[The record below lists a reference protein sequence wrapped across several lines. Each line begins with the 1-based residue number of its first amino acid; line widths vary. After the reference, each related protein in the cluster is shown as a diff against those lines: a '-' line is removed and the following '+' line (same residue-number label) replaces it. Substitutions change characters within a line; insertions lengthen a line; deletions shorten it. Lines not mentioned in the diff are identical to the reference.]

1 MPNVKGGKGY
11 KKGKKG
17 KGKTGGKKN
26 VTPWASDSPGLVYAQ
41 VKKKLGGNRLD
52 VECTDEVKR
61 QAIIPGSF
69 LRRVWINAND
79 IVLLQVNDLNPKE
92 GFILYKY
99 NIDECHQLKTKGDLN
114 FDISSLQADTGEIL
128 FGDEEDFESSD
139 ELDEDELQDEVNRA
153 QQETTDKKELAKHER
168 RAKDKDSDMKK
179 NKERDKKFASMDD
192 SEVVNID
199 DI

>member
-17 KGKTGGKKN
+17 GRTSKKDI
-26 VTPWASDSPGLVYAQ
+26 TPWADDSPGLIYAQ

-79 IVLLQVNDLNPKE
+79 VVLLQVNDLNPKE

-99 NIDECHQLKTKGDLN
+99 NVDECHQLKTKGDLN
-114 FDISSLQADTGEIL
+114 FDISALQADTGEIL
-128 FGDEEDFESSD
+128 FGDEQDFESSE
-139 ELDEDELQDEVNRA
+139 ELDEDELQEEVNRA

-179 NKERDKKFASMDD
+179 NNERAKKFASMEDF
-192 SEVVNID
+192 EVVKID